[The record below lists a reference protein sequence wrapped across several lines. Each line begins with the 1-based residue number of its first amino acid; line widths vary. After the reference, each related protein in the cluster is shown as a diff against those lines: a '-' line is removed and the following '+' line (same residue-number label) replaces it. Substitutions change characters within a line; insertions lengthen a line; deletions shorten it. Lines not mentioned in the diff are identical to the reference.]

1 VRLDLLD
8 RRLAAQ
14 AAGRA
19 TAIVTDLKTGAQAL
33 LDRGDLVGE
42 LAIGEAERAAI
53 DQAIRD
59 DRSQTIESPAGRLFV
74 EVWTPPLRLI
84 VVGAVHIAQTLAR
97 MAVETG
103 YAVTIIDPRSAFASE
118 ERFPG
123 VTLATDWPD
132 EVLPGLKPDKR
143 TAIVT
148 LTHDPKIDDPALQA
162 ALRSDAFYIGA
173 LGSRRTHAK
182 RGQRL
187 ESAGFDA
194 AAFGRIHGPVG
205 LDIGALTPGEIAVSI
220 LAEITAVLRHDRI
233 KSRPEGAKP
242 AEQAA

>member
-1 VRLDLLD
+1 VKIDLLE

-14 AAGRA
+14 HAGQ
-19 TAIVTDLKTGAQAL
+19 TTVLVTLLKTGAQL
-33 LDRGDLVGE
+33 LLGEGISLGDLTLGNE
-42 LAIGEAERAAI
+42 ERAAI
-53 DQAIRD
+53 NRAAIE
-59 DRSQTIESPAGRLFV
+59 DRSQTIDSPNGPLFI
-74 EVWTPPLRLI
+74 EVWSPPLRLI

-97 MAVETG
+97 MAVQAG
-103 YAVTIIDPRSAFASE
+103 YDVTIIDPRSAFASE

-132 EVLPGLKPDKR
+132 EVLPALRPDKR

-182 RGQRL
+182 RGERL
-187 ESAGFDA
+187 ESAGFGA
-194 AAFGRIHGPVG
+194 AAFARIHGPVG
-205 LDIGALTPGEIAVSI
+205 LDIGALTPGEIAISI
-220 LAEITAVLRHDRI
+220 LAEITAILRRDRI
-233 KSRPEGAKP
+233 KPKTGE
-242 AEQAA
+242 AAA

>member
-1 VRLDLLD
+1 VRLDLLE
-8 RRLAAQ
+8 RRLKAQ
-14 AAGRA
+14 AEGK
-19 TAIVTDLKTGAQAL
+19 TTVVVTDLETGAQVLLGEGIAL
-33 LDRGDLVGE
+33 GDLTLGNE
-42 LAIGEAERAAI
+42 ERAAI
-53 DQAIRD
+53 NRAVID
-59 DRSQTIESPAGRLFV
+59 DRSQTIESAVGTLFV
-74 EVWTPPLRLI
+74 EVWSPPLRLI
-84 VVGAVHIAQTLAR
+84 VIGAVHIAQTLAR

-103 YAVTIIDPRSAFASE
+103 YDVTIIDPRSAFASE

-182 RGQRL
+182 RGERL
-187 ESAGFDA
+187 AGAGFGADA
-194 AAFGRIHGPVG
+194 FARIHGPVG

-220 LAEITAVLRHDRI
+220 LAEITATLRRDRI
-233 KSRPEGAKP
+233 KNKTDK
-242 AEQAA
+242 AA

>member
-1 VRLDLLD
+1 MKIDLLE
-8 RRLAAQ
+8 RRLEAQ
-14 AAGRA
+14 RAGQ
-19 TAIVTDLKTGAQAL
+19 TTVLVTDLKTGAQMLLGNDIAL
-33 LDRGDLVGE
+33 GDLTLGNE
-42 LAIGEAERAAI
+42 ERAAI
-53 DQAIRD
+53 NRAVID
-59 DRSQTIESPAGRLFV
+59 DRSQTIDSPQGTLFV
-74 EVWTPPLRLI
+74 EVWSPPLRLI

-103 YAVTIIDPRSAFASE
+103 YDVTIIDPRSAFASE

-132 EVLPGLKPDKR
+132 EVLPALKPDKR

-194 AAFGRIHGPVG
+194 AAFARIHGPVG

-220 LAEITAVLRHDRI
+220 LAEITATLRRNRI
-233 KSRPEGAKP
+233 KSKEDK
-242 AEQAA
+242 AA

>member
-1 VRLDLLD
+1 MRIDLLE

-14 AAGRA
+14 AEGR
-19 TAIVTDLKTGAQAL
+19 TTVLVTELKTGAQL
-33 LDRGDLVGE
+33 LLGDGINLGDLTLGQE
-42 LAIGEAERAAI
+42 ERAAI
-53 DQAIRD
+53 NRAVIE
-59 DRSQTIESPAGRLFV
+59 DRSQTIDAPQGKLFI
-74 EVWTPPLRLI
+74 EVWSPPLRLV
-84 VVGAVHIAQTLAR
+84 VVGAVHIAQVLAR

-103 YAVTIIDPRSAFASE
+103 YDVTIIDPRSAFASE

-123 VTLATDWPD
+123 VSLATDWPD
-132 EVLPGLKPDKR
+132 EVLPSLKPDKR

-182 RGQRL
+182 RGERL
-187 ESAGFDA
+187 ETAGFDA
-194 AAFGRIHGPVG
+194 AAFARIHGPVG

-220 LAEITAVLRHDRI
+220 LAEITATLRHDRI
-233 KSRPEGAKP
+233 KSKADK
-242 AEQAA
+242 AA

>member
-1 VRLDLLD
+1 VKIDLLE

-14 AAGRA
+14 QAGQ
-19 TAIVTDLKTGAQAL
+19 TTVLVTELKSGAQLLLGEGIALGDLKLGN
-33 LDRGDLVGE
+33 E
-42 LAIGEAERAAI
+42 ERAAI
-53 DQAIRD
+53 NRAVIE
-59 DRSQTIESPAGRLFV
+59 DRSQTLDSPQGPLFI
-74 EVWTPPLRLI
+74 EVWSPPLRLI

-97 MAVETG
+97 MAVQAG
-103 YAVTIIDPRSAFASE
+103 YDVTIIDPRSAFASE

-132 EVLPGLKPDKR
+132 EVLPALKPDKR

-194 AAFGRIHGPVG
+194 TAFARIHGPVG

-220 LAEITAVLRHDRI
+220 LAEITAILRRDRI
-233 KSRPEGAKP
+233 KPKSEEK
-242 AEQAA
+242 AA

>member
-1 VRLDLLD
+1 MKVDLLE
-8 RRLAAQ
+8 RRLALQ
-14 AAGRA
+14 AEGKT
-19 TAIVTDLKTGAQAL
+19 TALVTDLKSGAQILLGDGVAL
-33 LDRGDLVGE
+33 GDLALGQE
-42 LAIGEAERAAI
+42 DRAAI
-53 DQAIRD
+53 NKAVID
-59 DRSQTIESPAGRLFV
+59 DRSQVVEGAERRLFV
-74 EVWTPPLRLI
+74 EVWSPPLRLI
-84 VVGAVHIAQTLAR
+84 VVGAVHIAQTLAH
-97 MAVETG
+97 MAVQTG
-103 YAVTIIDPRSAFASE
+103 YDVTIIDPRSAFASE

-148 LTHDPKIDDPALQA
+148 LTHDPKIDDPALQS

-194 AAFGRIHGPVG
+194 TAFARIHGPVG

-220 LAEITAVLRHDRI
+220 LAEITAVLRRDRI
-233 KSRPEGAKP
+233 KPKEDKP
-242 AEQAA
+242 A

>member
-1 VRLDLLD
+1 MKIDLLH

-14 AAGRA
+14 QAGQ
-19 TAIVTDLKTGAQAL
+19 TTVLVTELKSGAQLLLGEGIAQGDLKLGN
-33 LDRGDLVGE
+33 E
-42 LAIGEAERAAI
+42 ERAAI
-53 DQAIRD
+53 NRAVIE
-59 DRSQTIESPAGRLFV
+59 DRSQTIDSPQGPLFI
-74 EVWTPPLRLI
+74 EVWSPPLRLI

-97 MAVETG
+97 MAVQAG
-103 YAVTIIDPRSAFASE
+103 YDVTIIDPRSAFASE

-132 EVLPGLKPDKR
+132 EVLPALKPDKR

-194 AAFGRIHGPVG
+194 AALARIHGPVG

-220 LAEITAVLRHDRI
+220 LAEITAILRRDRI
-233 KSRPEGAKP
+233 KPKTEEK
-242 AEQAA
+242 AA